1 MVSDNTIK
9 TIADIGFM
17 AATNGMSKHAF
28 GIFCALEKVRPDSV
42 LPSLGFA
49 TVFINKKMNQEALEI
64 LHKEALPKDP
74 DSPAVKAFIGLAL
87 MLEGRNK
94 ESEDTLNAAK
104 KSKDEQARAMAEEL
118 LAEIRQG

>member
-1 MVSDNTIK
+1 MVSDETIK
-9 TIADIGFM
+9 KIADIGFM

-64 LHKEALPKDP
+64 LHKEAMPKDP

-94 ESEDTLNAAK
+94 ESENTLSSVSATG
-104 KSKDEQARAMAEEL
+104 EVEARAMAEEL